1 MSIVISA
8 PLGAG
13 KTLYCMSEIDR
24 ISKSQPNR
32 RIYTNIIGC
41 SYPGTILIQSTTD
54 KPFDWRDLPNGS
66 VLVYDE
72 AHEHPAFSKDDL
84 LKTYQIDETPY
95 LENIDKI
102 NARDDLKVKEK
113 EELVRRE
120 KKNYELALLKAKE
133 DILDIGRSLTLHR
146 HFGIDIYFITQ
157 KPERLNN
164 SVRASVTKHLILRRL
179 FNLKASTIYEYVEL
193 QDQFGFSTIKNALSW
208 KFWRF
213 PKTMYKFYISAEEHP
228 QRTNVPFGLY
238 GWALISIALI
248 GFGVFNAYNK
258 NFLGLGKKQDQV
270 EVKKQTSTSQQQ
282 TSNPSDP
289 TITPDIQA
297 KIDNC
302 QKQLEWTYEQ
312 CRVTFD
318 TAYDQKKKDEMLSR
332 TQNDMQTI
340 SVKYNPNK
348 PFETQ
353 NIQDSIQYDVTAKPV
368 LAGCMTSKNG
378 KLQGY
383 TQQGTKLD
391 VSQEDC
397 KKIIA
402 GDRPFNYFSQQ
413 QQNQQFQTQQN
424 TNIQQQ
430 QTTKTMSP
438 TEYAKYLQYLE
449 EQNQSQNYVQDNLRH
464 NPINGAHAL

>member
-24 ISKSQPNR
+24 ISKAQPNR

-270 EVKKQTSTSQQQ
+270 EVKNQTSTSQQQ
-282 TSNPSDP
+282 TSNASDP

-302 QKQLEWTYEQ
+302 RKQLEWTYEQ

-318 TAYDQKKKDEMLSR
+318 TAYDQKKKDEMLAR
-332 TQNDMQTI
+332 TQNDI
-340 SVKYNPNK
+340 DSIVVKYNPNK

-353 NIQDSIQYDVTAKPV
+353 QIQDSIQYQVTAKPV
-368 LAGCMTSKNG
+368 LSGCMKTNKG
-378 KLQGY
+378 YQGY

-402 GDRPFNYFSQQ
+402 GDRPFNYFAPG
-413 QQNQQFQTQQN
+413 QQNGLST
-424 TNIQQQ
+424 
-430 QTTKTMSP
+430 
-438 TEYAKYLQYLE
+438 
-449 EQNQSQNYVQDNLRH
+449 QNYSATKEVDQE
-464 NPINGAHAL
+464 I